1 MRQKNFQR
9 ISQSSIC
16 FICSI
21 HFLSM
26 NVLFLKFAYRVVFTY
41 NTLSNFLSMSNFS
54 HFITIYVEFNLH
66 KDTLCEQL
74 LFKIKIKIVEFF
86 LTYVYTSLKVI
97 LENYRTSSLSSPAT
111 LMNIY
116 IMVKWT
122 RVSMAK

>member
-1 MRQKNFQR
+1 
-9 ISQSSIC
+9 
-16 FICSI
+16 
-21 HFLSM
+21 M